1 MRFSI
6 RKSLLCALLLAACDT
21 ADPGSEA
28 TESGLVGD
36 WQASLTRTGDSG
48 APSYFRYTLEMGSD
62 KKTVFEMFLN
72 GYYAM
77 GFEGGWDL
85 KGDKVELTAIRCYKG
100 DSTGVQTL
108 EDCGDGLAIPT
119 RDVRWDGRNIT
130 IPVDAGTLVFRK
142 TAGAMAAK
150 AD

>member
-1 MRFSI
+1 MRYSI
-6 RKSLLCALLLAACDT
+6 RSTLLCALLFAACDT
-21 ADPGSEA
+21 ADPGSEP

-48 APSYFRYTLEMGSD
+48 TPVYIRYTLELGSD
-62 KKTVFEMFLN
+62 KKTVFEMFVN

-108 EDCGDGLAIPT
+108 DDCGDGTAIPT
-119 RDVRWDGRNIT
+119 RDVSWDGRNIS
-130 IPVDAGTLVFRK
+130 IPVDGGSLVFGK
-142 TAGAMAAK
+142 AANVLTAK
-150 AD
+150 AE

>member
-1 MRFSI
+1 MRFTI
-6 RKSLLCALLLAACDT
+6 RRTFLCALLFAACDT

-36 WQASLTRTGDSG
+36 WQASLTRSGGSG
-48 APSYFRYTLEMGSD
+48 APIYARYTLEMGSD

-100 DSTGVQTL
+100 DTTGVQTL
-108 EDCGDGLAIPT
+108 DECGDDMAIPT

-130 IPVDAGTLVFRK
+130 IPADAGTLVFQK
-142 TAGAMAAK
+142 VVSAMAAK
-150 AD
+150 AE